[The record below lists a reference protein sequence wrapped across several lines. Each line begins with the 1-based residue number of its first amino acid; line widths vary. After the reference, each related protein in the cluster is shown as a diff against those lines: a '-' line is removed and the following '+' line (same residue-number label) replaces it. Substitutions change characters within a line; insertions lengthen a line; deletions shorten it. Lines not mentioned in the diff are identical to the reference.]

1 MRALLIILVYGL
13 IAPRRAAE
21 RTQDAGRGT
30 VWFAHLFGIVL
41 GTTGILAV
49 WYVTISIRWTAR
61 PGFQSE
67 VVWAPQLWDAVAAQF
82 LAVGLASCAAGFAAT
97 GIATLIA
104 LPFAWRDEPMADTL
118 RQALRT
124 VRLFAPVLG
133 PLAAGTVA
141 SVVAFSMI
149 PGSGPRPLHLL
160 LMLLWSLLPLACLRT
175 IGGAC
180 AADRPVNTVEHE
192 PLCETCG
199 YLLSHV
205 PDSRRCPECGESV
218 ERALDPRFRWYPP
231 APGARRTEEWV
242 FDVPFAS
249 AWTQPQALF
258 ARVRLNQPAR
268 PLIRQAAI
276 AHFLSGLVVCLG
288 FIVGLTLIVGG
299 PNRVGEV
306 IAVAGACS
314 ALTVGLFGL
323 WFAGVGV
330 VGLLAGRLYG
340 RNLIRAAMIVA
351 AHLSGFLVVA
361 ASVAIFSL
369 MVLLYLGQANI
380 INNPFWP
387 VTGWLSLIV
396 GLAIF
401 YVAGVWRR
409 MRLVRYGNWHFPE
422 RADRSD
428 EAVRVPAGARQA

>member
-30 VWFAHLFGIVL
+30 VWFAHLFGIAL
-41 GTTGILAV
+41 GTAGILAV
-49 WYVTISIRWTAR
+49 WYVAISMRWTAGPNGQLER
-61 PGFQSE
+61 
-67 VVWAPQLWDAVAAQF
+67 VWAPQSWDAVAVRF
-82 LAVGLASCAAGFAAT
+82 LVVGLVSCAAGFAAT
-97 GIATLIA
+97 GIATLMA
-104 LPFAWRDEPMADTL
+104 LPFAWRDEPMVDTL

-133 PLAAGTVA
+133 PLAAGTFA

-149 PGSGPRPLHLL
+149 PGSGPRSLHLL
-160 LMLLWSLLPLACLRT
+160 LMLLWSLLPLACLWT

-180 AADRPVNTVEHE
+180 TADRPVNAVEHE
-192 PLCETCG
+192 PLCEACG
-199 YLLSHV
+199 YLLRHV
-205 PDSRRCPECGESV
+205 PDSRRCPECGKSV

-231 APGARRTEEWV
+231 ARGALRTEEWV
-242 FDVPFAS
+242 FDAPFAS

-268 PLIRQAAI
+268 PLILHAAI
-276 AHFLSGLVVCLG
+276 AHFLSGLVVWLG
-288 FIVGLTLIVGG
+288 IIVGLTLIAGG
-299 PNRVGEV
+299 PDNVAEV

-314 ALTVGLFGL
+314 ALTAGLFGL
-323 WFAGVGV
+323 WLAGVGV
-330 VGLLAGRLYG
+330 VGLLAGRLHG
-340 RNLIRAAMIVA
+340 RNLIRAALIVA
-351 AHLSGFLVVA
+351 AHLSGFHVAA

-369 MVLLYLGQANI
+369 MVLLHLGQANI

-387 VTGWLSLIV
+387 VMGWLSLIV

-409 MRLVRYGNWHFPE
+409 MRLVRYGNWYFPE
-422 RADRSD
+422 CADSGD
-428 EAVRVPAGARQA
+428 EAVRVPAGAQQA